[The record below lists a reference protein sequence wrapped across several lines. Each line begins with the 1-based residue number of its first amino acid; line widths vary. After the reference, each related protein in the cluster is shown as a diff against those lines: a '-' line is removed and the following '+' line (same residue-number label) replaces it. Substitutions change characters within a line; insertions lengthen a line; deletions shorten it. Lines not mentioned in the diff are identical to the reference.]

1 MNKLKITYEIVI
13 SGIYLFEGEYEKN
26 GFKIVE
32 NSIDPQVLENLLRQ
46 GIIYISPF
54 FKVNNLK

>member
-26 GFKIVE
+26 GFKLVE

-54 FKVNNLK
+54 F